1 MEWWQAIVLG
11 LVEGVTEYLPVSST
25 GHLILAQRALGIG
38 DDEASRTFAIAIQS
52 GAIAAVL
59 GLYFPRIRALAA
71 GRAPALLG
79 KIVLAFLPAAIAGF
93 LLEKTIDAHL
103 FGIWPV
109 VAAWLVGGL
118 AIVLL
123 ARRLAGGTRGLEQL
137 DARTAL
143 LVGLCQ
149 CLALWPGTSR
159 SLATI
164 GGGLLLGLSMPA
176 AVEFSLLLGL
186 VTLAA
191 ATSWKALRHGRVM
204 LDTYGGLATALG
216 FLAAAISAWIA
227 VKWMVGWLERRGL
240 SLFGWYRI
248 LLAIGVAAWILAKS

>member
-25 GHLILAQRALGIG
+25 GHLILAQRALGSG

-103 FGIWPV
+103 FGLWPV
-109 VAAWLVGGL
+109 VA
-118 AIVLL
+118 
-123 ARRLAGGTRGLEQL
+123 
-137 DARTAL
+137 
-143 LVGLCQ
+143 
-149 CLALWPGTSR
+149 
-159 SLATI
+159 
-164 GGGLLLGLSMPA
+164 
-176 AVEFSLLLGL
+176 
-186 VTLAA
+186 
-191 ATSWKALRHGRVM
+191 
-204 LDTYGGLATALG
+204 
-216 FLAAAISAWIA
+216 
-227 VKWMVGWLERRGL
+227 
-240 SLFGWYRI
+240 
-248 LLAIGVAAWILAKS
+248 